1 MPKSMDFGLI
11 DSVKDK
17 PFENEQDKSISM
29 SINREIEEKRII

>member
-11 DSVKDK
+11 DSMKDK
-17 PFENEQDKSISM
+17 SFGNDLEKTISM